1 MEVFHWNLA
10 SFLSQT
16 DEVQKLTGQVE
27 LSNAQKNA
35 IQEERDNLKSD
46 LENTHLAKDEIVKKV
61 RNIEVFIFSW
71 LI

>member
-1 MEVFHWNLA
+1 M
-10 SFLSQT
+10 
-16 DEVQKLTGQVE
+16 QKLTGQVE